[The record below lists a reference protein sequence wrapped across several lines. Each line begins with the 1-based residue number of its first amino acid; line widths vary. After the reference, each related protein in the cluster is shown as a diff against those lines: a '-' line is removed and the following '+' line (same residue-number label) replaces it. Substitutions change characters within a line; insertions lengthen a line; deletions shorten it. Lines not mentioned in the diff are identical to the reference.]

1 MAIAASS
8 TLFYIFVKSEPN
20 NRRID
25 VAKEPPKSENELEEV
40 REKQEDSETIE
51 KDDTKANEIAFLE
64 RQSKLAKRVIGIS
77 LALMTGT
84 LFSQFNTPVL
94 YTHQQFNK

>member
-40 REKQEDSETIE
+40 REKGEDSEAIE
-51 KDDTKANEIAFLE
+51 NDSKANEIAFLE
-64 RQSKLAKRVIGIS
+64 RQSKLTKRVIGIS

>member
-1 MAIAASS
+1 M
-8 TLFYIFVKSEPN
+8 
-20 NRRID
+20 
-25 VAKEPPKSENELEEV
+25 
-40 REKQEDSETIE
+40 REKREDSETIE
-51 KDDTKANEIAFLE
+51 KDSKANEIAFLE
-64 RQSKLAKRVIGIS
+64 RQSKLTKRVIGIS

>member
-40 REKQEDSETIE
+40 REKREDSETIE
-51 KDDTKANEIAFLE
+51 KDSKANEIAFLE
-64 RQSKLAKRVIGIS
+64 RQSKLTKRVIGIS